1 MAPPPSV
8 QRITVGLALVAVLPM
23 APALLRLRSAAGD
36 ERRQA
41 ADIALAVTAALLL
54 RPRLLARRI
63 GLLLFAIIMRLLL
76 AIVMML
82 LLARLELIVARRVGS
97 LLAIAIARL
106 ALSLKIIVIAVEA
119 FFTRLAFR
127 AMKWLLLALA
137 ELFLRRG
144 DHAEIML
151 SVLVIILGRHG
162 VPGSLG
168 ITRQLDIFLRNM
180 RGRPA
185 DFDVRPVRFVNP
197 RERIR
202 ALAAIIVIAST
213 HALVLTVS
221 HDLPFSPLRFRTL
234 SP

>member
-1 MAPPPSV
+1 MAPAPAV
-8 QRITVGLALVAVLPM
+8 QRITVGLALMTVLSM
-23 APALLRLRSAAGD
+23 TAGLRLRGATGD
-36 ERRQA
+36 ESRQA
-41 ADIALAVTAALLL
+41 ADLALAVTAALLL

-76 AIVMML
+76 AIVVML
-82 LLARLELIVARRVGS
+82 LIARLELIVARRIGS

-106 ALSLKIIVIAVEA
+106 ARLKIIVIAVKA
-119 FFTRLAFR
+119 FLTRLAFR
-127 AMKWLLLALA
+127 AVEWLLLALA
-137 ELFLRRG
+137 ELFLRRS

-151 SVLVIILGRHG
+151 SMLVIILGRHG
-162 VPGSLG
+162 VSGSLG
-168 ITRQLDIFLRNM
+168 IARQLDIFLRNM

-197 RERIR
+197 CERVR

-213 HALVLTVS
+213 HAFVLTVS